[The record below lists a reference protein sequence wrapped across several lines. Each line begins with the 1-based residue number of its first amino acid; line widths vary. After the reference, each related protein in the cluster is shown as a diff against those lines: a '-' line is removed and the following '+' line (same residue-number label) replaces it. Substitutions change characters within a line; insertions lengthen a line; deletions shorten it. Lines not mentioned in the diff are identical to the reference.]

1 VEVTKK
7 KNEADNAYIKM
18 NDLKG
23 KKKTIPIFSLLLL
36 YIRPPT
42 NISGQKTTTITTWPY
57 TPLQTFY

>member
-1 VEVTKK
+1 MVKYVEVTKK

-36 YIRPPT
+36 YS
-42 NISGQKTTTITTWPY
+42 ISYLHWMVDLLDNKIY
-57 TPLQTFY
+57 L